1 MDFSFLSSNR
11 FWALVLIF
19 ITMVLTSSKVITED
33 LSMALITLLG
43 GFVTIRTIDRATE
56 TISQ

>member
-1 MDFSFLSSNR
+1 MNFEFLTSNR

-19 ITMVLTSSKVITED
+19 VTMVLASAKVITED

-43 GFVTIRTIDRATE
+43 GFVTIRTIDRASE
-56 TISQ
+56 TISK